1 MQIRLSIT
9 SRRASLNS
17 TSLENDQ
24 PREKV
29 QIWPVIEDLM
39 KKSYSF
45 LYDNSF
51 IAAHIC
57 MMVKSLESIRK
68 QISVSWVSFQIWS
81 ISYHCWFAFIYLLWS
96 IITWTLPNQKEF
108 LLKSSP
114 YLVLYSSIMLL
125 LTYFCS
131 MDILQDIPVM
141 VSQMKLR
148 WKKFNII

>member
-9 SRRASLNS
+9 SRRTSLNS
-17 TSLENDQ
+17 TSGENDQ

-57 MMVKSLESIRK
+57 MMVKSLESIQRR
-68 QISVSWVSFQIWS
+68 ISLIWASFQIWS

-131 MDILQDIPVM
+131 MDILQGIPVM

-148 WKKFNII
+148 WKKI